1 MRKILYYIPTFPT
14 FSQNFITRE
23 VEALIKSGKVDISIL
38 SLEKGEKGRVPDV
51 LNGKILYFHKSKFQR
66 VISVL
71 LYALFHPFR
80 FIFVCF
86 KYGKRLLSLGTA
98 ISMLSFVRK
107 VKPSLIH
114 ANWITEGAL
123 IANMLSDLSKIPFSI
138 ECHAEDIWLS
148 NPRSITERIK
158 DSKFVVTCTKNNVL
172 YLKKFIPERYLSK
185 LITIYHFINFDLF
198 EGKMSEVNNKAP
210 VIYMVGRMVEK
221 KGFSYMVLAAR
232 ILKLKGLNFE
242 LRIAGDPGTEKERLL
257 KMVSDMSL
265 MDRVKFPSEVSF
277 EEHKHN
283 FFEADIF
290 VAPSIKAESGDLD
303 GLPNVIIEAMLCGL
317 PVVATKISAIPELVE
332 DNVNGFLVDEK
343 DERMLADRVE
353 ILLKDPE
360 KRKGFGL
367 SARSKVISMFGFEN
381 TIMKLENLFKS

>member
-123 IANMLSDLSKIPFSI
+123 IVNMLSDLTGIPFSI

-148 NPRSITERIK
+148 SRETLIKRIK
-158 DSKFVVTCTKNNVL
+158 DAKFVITCSENNV
-172 YLKKFIPERYLSK
+172 KYLSSVLPDDLAK
-185 LITIYHFINFDLF
+185 KVTTVYHYIDSNLF
-198 EGKMSEVNNKAP
+198 NGRTALFNAIP
-210 VIYMVGRMVEK
+210 VIYLVGRMVEK
-221 KGFSYMVLAAR
+221 KGYAYMIRAAR
-232 ILKLKGLNFE
+232 ILKDKGL
-242 LRIAGDPGTEKERLL
+242 
-257 KMVSDMSL
+257 V
-265 MDRVKFPSEVSF
+265 
-277 EEHKHN
+277 
-283 FFEADIF
+283 
-290 VAPSIKAESGDLD
+290 
-303 GLPNVIIEAMLCGL
+303 
-317 PVVATKISAIPELVE
+317 
-332 DNVNGFLVDEK
+332 
-343 DERMLADRVE
+343 
-353 ILLKDPE
+353 
-360 KRKGFGL
+360 
-367 SARSKVISMFGFEN
+367 
-381 TIMKLENLFKS
+381 